1 MKKIFNYLFLL
12 AAFAF
17 SLAGCKMEEITFD
30 HEQPAFDTQSGMIL
44 IEAILPTATAAD
56 DEVYIAGPF
65 AGDSL
70 YVVGKSMYRLAHS
83 STVTEKWGIYLDP
96 SSFKDGKTL
105 ADGFYFVNVQQ
116 GLERT
121 VKNEDALHT
130 LNATVGQ
137 RYNVYAERWRSYFA
151 APEVPEEVVLPE
163 LTGYGLFVDNSAAP
177 AYAEL
182 ALYAWGDAE
191 AFGGWPGMRP
201 TGTWDYKGVTYTYF
215 DMGPDAVGLTLN
227 LIINNNNGG
236 SQLENFD
243 CLKNQVIDHNFFF
256 TITDDNIEVA
266 DVTVDNGPVYPEMA
280 GFGLFVDPTDSPIY
294 SAALA
299 LYAWGDAEAFG
310 GWPGMQPTGTWE
322 YKGVTYTYFDMGADA
337 TGLSLNLILNNNN
350 GGSQL
355 ENFDC
360 LKGQVIDHHFFF
372 KVTDDDI
379 VPLDLGGGG
388 SVTPPTPKPITYDGP
403 KVYVQNSA
411 TWPGKLY
418 AHYWGDGF
426 GTDWPGTELT
436 ETETIDGVEYLV
448 LPTLTDAA
456 GKTIGI
462 IFHSDE
468 NDAENRF
475 QSEITLNTDRLYLLQ
490 NDALTEVEAGVRIIV
505 KDASGWPGTIYA
517 HIWDADGNATEWPG
531 IKAAA
536 GYFDDDTYLV
546 FLTPSVFK
554 GKTVDVIFHSDENDA
569 ENRFQTTIT
578 LDQDRFYN
586 LNKEFSF
593 NEQEKKPVTFY
604 VEDQTGWDEI
614 ALYMWG
620 EVNNLGGD
628 WPGVQVTR
636 TEDINGVTYKVFEVP
651 AALGLKE
658 VLIFNNNGHDIQM
671 ANFPDDNGMLLDKEE
686 YFFVVTATDVVLSER
701 PSEDAGN
708 TVTIYADDQTGWEDF
723 ALYLWG
729 EVNNLGGS
737 WPGIQV
743 SRTEVINGTTYKV
756 FEIRAARGLKEVLIF
771 NNNLNTIQLGNYPD
785 DNGMLFDKE
794 EYFFVV
800 TAEGVTPSER
810 PSGVAS
816 TIYVANK
823 MGWDPLHLYA
833 WGDAEIFGGWAGT
846 QGTKVGTW
854 SGVPVF
860 TFEVAP
866 ENSGKTENLIFNN
879 GNGGDGNQFDALKDW
894 VAGSNTYLEIDN
906 FTCATTTPSVRIYVV
921 DNTGWGD
928 LYVYSWG
935 TGETF
940 GGWPG
945 TKITE
950 TQTINGVEYK
960 YVDVPADKYGWTANV
975 IFNNNAGTQVENFD
989 CLKDNTLDFDLYF
1002 TITGDSAAPAL

>member
-1 MKKIFNYLFLL
+1 MKKIFSYLFLL

-30 HEQPAFDTQSGMIL
+30 HEQPAFDIQQGMIL

-130 LNATVGQ
+130 LNASVGQ

-151 APEVPEEVVLPE
+151 APEIPEEIVLPE

-256 TITDDNIEVA
+256 TITDDNIEPA
-266 DVTVDNGPVYPEMA
+266 DVTIDNGPVYPEMA

-379 VPLDLGGGG
+379 VPLDLGGG
-388 SVTPPTPKPITYDGP
+388 SVTPPAPPAPTYDGP
-403 KVYVQNSA
+403 KIYVVNN
-411 TWPGKLY
+411 TNWPGKLY

-448 LPTLTDAA
+448 LPTLTKAA
-456 GKTIGI
+456 GQTVGI

-468 NDAENRF
+468 NDEANRF
-475 QSEITLNTDRLYLLQ
+475 QSEVTLDTDRLYVLDA
-490 NDALTEVEAGVRIIV
+490 DALTEVDGGVRIIV
-505 KDASGWPGTIYA
+505 KDATGWPGTIYA
-517 HIWDADGNATEWPG
+517 HIWDDEMGTEWPG
-531 IKAAA
+531 IKGSA
-536 GYFDDDTYLV
+536 GYFDSETYLV
-546 FLTPSVFK
+546 FLTPAAFK
-554 GKTVDVIFHSDENDA
+554 GKTLNVMFHSDEND
-569 ENRFQTTIT
+569 EQNRFQTTIT

-593 NEQEKKPVTFY
+593 NEQEKKPVVIY
-604 VEDQTGWDEI
+604 VDDRTGWDAI

-620 EVNNLGGD
+620 EVDNLGGG
-628 WPGVQVTR
+628 WPGVPVTR
-636 TEDINGVTYKVFEVP
+636 TEEISGTTFKVFEV
-651 AALGLKE
+651 ANALGLKE
-658 VLIFNNNGHDIQM
+658 VLIFNNNG
-671 ANFPDDNGMLLDKEE
+671 
-686 YFFVVTATDVVLSER
+686 
-701 PSEDAGN
+701 AG
-708 TVTIYADDQTGWEDF
+708 TQ
-723 ALYLWG
+723 
-729 EVNNLGGS
+729 
-737 WPGIQV
+737 
-743 SRTEVINGTTYKV
+743 
-756 FEIRAARGLKEVLIF
+756 
-771 NNNLNTIQLGNYPD
+771 LNNYPD

-800 TAEGVTPSER
+800 TAEGVTPTER

-894 VAGSNTYLEIDN
+894 VAGSDTYLEIDN
-906 FTCATTTPSVRIYVV
+906 FSCTTTTPTVRIYVV
-921 DNTGWGD
+921 DNTGWDD
-928 LYVYSWG
+928 LCVYSWG

>member
-1 MKKIFNYLFLL
+1 MNMKKIFSYLFLL

-30 HEQPAFDTQSGMIL
+30 HEQPAFDIQQGMIL

-130 LNATVGQ
+130 LNASVGQ

-151 APEVPEEVVLPE
+151 APEIPEEIVLPE

-256 TITDDNIEVA
+256 TITDDNIEPA
-266 DVTVDNGPVYPEMA
+266 DVTIDNGPVYPEMA

-379 VPLDLGGGG
+379 VPLDLGGG
-388 SVTPPTPKPITYDGP
+388 SVTPPAPPAPTYDGP
-403 KVYVQNSA
+403 KIYVVNN
-411 TWPGKLY
+411 TNWPGKLY

-448 LPTLTDAA
+448 LPTLTKAA
-456 GKTIGI
+456 GQTVGI

-468 NDAENRF
+468 NDEANRF
-475 QSEITLNTDRLYLLQ
+475 QSEVTLDTDRLYVLDA
-490 NDALTEVEAGVRIIV
+490 DALTEVDGGVRIIV
-505 KDASGWPGTIYA
+505 KDATGWPGTIYA
-517 HIWDADGNATEWPG
+517 HIWDDEMGTEWPG
-531 IKAAA
+531 IKGSA
-536 GYFDDDTYLV
+536 GYFDSETYLV
-546 FLTPSVFK
+546 FLTPAAFK
-554 GKTVDVIFHSDENDA
+554 GKTLNVMFHSDEND
-569 ENRFQTTIT
+569 EQNRFQTTIT

-593 NEQEKKPVTFY
+593 NEQEKKPVVIY
-604 VEDQTGWDEI
+604 VDDRTGWDAI

-620 EVNNLGGD
+620 EVDNLGGG
-628 WPGVQVTR
+628 WPGVPVTR
-636 TEDINGVTYKVFEVP
+636 TEEISGTTFKVFEV
-651 AALGLKE
+651 ANALGLKE
-658 VLIFNNNGHDIQM
+658 VLIFNNNG
-671 ANFPDDNGMLLDKEE
+671 
-686 YFFVVTATDVVLSER
+686 
-701 PSEDAGN
+701 AG
-708 TVTIYADDQTGWEDF
+708 TQ
-723 ALYLWG
+723 
-729 EVNNLGGS
+729 
-737 WPGIQV
+737 
-743 SRTEVINGTTYKV
+743 
-756 FEIRAARGLKEVLIF
+756 
-771 NNNLNTIQLGNYPD
+771 LNNYPD

-800 TAEGVTPSER
+800 TAEGVTPTER

-894 VAGSNTYLEIDN
+894 VAGSDTYLEIDN
-906 FTCATTTPSVRIYVV
+906 FSCTTTTPTVRIYVV
-921 DNTGWGD
+921 DNTGWDD
-928 LYVYSWG
+928 LCVYSWG